1 MLQPLDGPSLQGK
14 LTGVGTGSVVE
25 VFVSGQAFE
34 ERKIV
39 TMQGNGRFYL
49 YFGDLDAGAPSVAN
63 VSDNGQI
70 VFRNQLISVEATC
83 DQPLYVLAL
92 SGTVDIRIAERA

>member
-14 LTGVGTGSVVE
+14 LTSVGTGAVVE
-25 VFVSGQAFE
+25 VKVGANAFE

-39 TMQGNGRFYL
+39 TMQGDGRFYL
-49 YFGDLDAGAPSVAN
+49 YFGDLDAGAPSAAT

-70 VFRNQLISVEATC
+70 VFRNQLISIEATC
-83 DQPLYVLAL
+83 DQPLYVLAV